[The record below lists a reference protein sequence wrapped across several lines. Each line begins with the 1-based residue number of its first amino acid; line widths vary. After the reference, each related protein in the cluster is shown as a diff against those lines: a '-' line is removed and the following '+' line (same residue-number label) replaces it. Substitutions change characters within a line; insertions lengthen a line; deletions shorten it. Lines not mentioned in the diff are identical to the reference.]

1 MIQVTKHGQESETSD
16 KEIESGHDEDDSNLD
31 MDRSIHDDNVEL
43 KVAMYF
49 SDSDWSVVEDN
60 LSDCSEE
67 CLEFDSNCE
76 QTESSD
82 ETAVP
87 SGSITNNT
95 RTCAS

>member
-49 SDSDWSVVEDN
+49 SDSD
-60 LSDCSEE
+60 
-67 CLEFDSNCE
+67 
-76 QTESSD
+76 
-82 ETAVP
+82 
-87 SGSITNNT
+87 
-95 RTCAS
+95 